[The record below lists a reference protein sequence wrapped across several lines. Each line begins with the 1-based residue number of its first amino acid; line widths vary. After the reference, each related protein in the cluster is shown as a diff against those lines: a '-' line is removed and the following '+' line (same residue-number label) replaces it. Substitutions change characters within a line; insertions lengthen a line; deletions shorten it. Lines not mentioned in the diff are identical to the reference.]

1 MTVENGVHYMEVVII
16 DNMEGNIYIKGNLY
30 VTDDMIPALLSKNGL
45 VIRVKKD
52 VIFLSEKDKVTLEYD
67 DVFIENIF
75 ANMVVKDIVAF
86 SALVD

>member
-1 MTVENGVHYMEVVII
+1 MEVVII

>member
-52 VIFLSEKDKVTLEYD
+52 VIFLSEHICKYGSKGYCCIQRISGL
-67 DVFIENIF
+67 IKIIILN
-75 ANMVVKDIVAF
+75 K
-86 SALVD
+86 SRL